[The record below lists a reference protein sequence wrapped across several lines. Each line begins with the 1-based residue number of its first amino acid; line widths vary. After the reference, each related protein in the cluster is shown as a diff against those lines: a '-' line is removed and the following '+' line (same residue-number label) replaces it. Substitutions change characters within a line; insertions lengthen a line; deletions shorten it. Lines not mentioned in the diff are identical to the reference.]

1 MARNLIQQI
10 AELCDVDPKTVR
22 NSLNTAG
29 ADIESITLEKGA
41 EIVRAIVDPAR
52 VNGHQATRVTTN
64 PDLRDARTR
73 HESLKA
79 RKLELETGQ
88 LEGRLV
94 DRDAVMETG
103 MHIIASVR
111 TSLLALGHRLSS
123 KLAGKT
129 DTKEIAR
136 IVEDD
141 IRDVLGVLADSEAF
155 FAALEAEALT

>member
-1 MARNLIQQI
+1 MARSLIRQI
-10 AELCDVDPKTVR
+10 AEACDVDPKTVR
-22 NSLNTAG
+22 NSLGTAG
-29 ADIESITLEKGA
+29 ADVDSITLEEGA
-41 EIVRAIVDPAR
+41 EIVRSFVDPAR

-64 PDLRDARTR
+64 PGLRDARTR
-73 HESLKA
+73 HEELKA

-94 DRDAVMETG
+94 DRHAVMETG
-103 MHIIASVR
+103 VHIIASVR

-136 IVEDD
+136 IVEDEV
-141 IRDVLGVLADSEAF
+141 RDVLGALADPEAF
-155 FAALEAEALT
+155 FAALEADALS